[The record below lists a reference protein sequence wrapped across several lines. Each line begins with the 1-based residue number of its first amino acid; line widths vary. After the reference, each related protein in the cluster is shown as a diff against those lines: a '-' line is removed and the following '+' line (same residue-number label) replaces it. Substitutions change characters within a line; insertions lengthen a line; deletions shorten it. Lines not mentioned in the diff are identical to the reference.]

1 MSDYFAPEDDGVE
14 CRNCGGK
21 HAHEFPEC
29 PVRVK
34 EAEITRIRAVHRVSY
49 AEQARIVKQCWS
61 VSVAVETPQSSA
73 VGILG
78 HLLQW

>member
-1 MSDYFAPEDDGVE
+1 MII
-14 CRNCGGK
+14 
-21 HAHEFPEC
+21 EFTEC

-34 EAEITRIRAVHRVSY
+34 EAENARIRAVQRVSY

-61 VSVAVETPQSSA
+61 GSVAVETPQSSA

-78 HLLQW
+78 HLLLW